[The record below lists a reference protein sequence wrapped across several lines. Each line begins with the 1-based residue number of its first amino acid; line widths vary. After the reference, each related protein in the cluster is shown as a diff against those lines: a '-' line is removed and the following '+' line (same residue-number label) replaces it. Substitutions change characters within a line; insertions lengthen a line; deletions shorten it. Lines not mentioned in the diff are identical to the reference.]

1 MQVSLASLLTVL
13 LATQPGDLGVFRWK
27 SGSGTC
33 LDLCKT
39 ALGGRD
45 AGAWSVR
52 HRSHVRIYSSF
63 PPQIFADREKRND
76 GLSFS
81 VLLIIHDTVCRLY
94 KVPLS
99 LSVPNP
105 PSNKMTNVKLN
116 PERWILNGKIR
127 GQICLNHH
135 LLLIRKSMAF
145 DARVHVCL
153 WSWECDNDNVD
164 WKIALFKSYLLFVV
178 WSLIHTTQW
187 KVCSIT

>member
-1 MQVSLASLLTVL
+1 M
-13 LATQPGDLGVFRWK
+13 G
-27 SGSGTC
+27 
-33 LDLCKT
+33 LCKT
-39 ALGGRD
+39 VLGGRD
-45 AGAWSVR
+45 AGARGVPQ
-52 HRSHVRIYSSF
+52 RSRVRIYFSF
-63 PPQIFADREKRND
+63 PLQIFADQGSRKD

-81 VLLIIHDTVCRLY
+81 VLLIIHDTVRRPY

-116 PERWILNGKIR
+116 PERRVLNGKIR

-153 WSWECDNDNVD
+153 WS
-164 WKIALFKSYLLFVV
+164 
-178 WSLIHTTQW
+178 
-187 KVCSIT
+187 

>member
-1 MQVSLASLLTVL
+1 MQVSLPSLLTVFI
-13 LATQPGDLGVFRWK
+13 ATQPGNFRVFRWK
-27 SGSGTC
+27 TSLGTC

-39 ALGGRD
+39 ALGNRD
-45 AGAWSVR
+45 ASARSAW
-52 HRSHVRIYSSF
+52 HRTWKIYIFNF
-63 PPQIFADREKRND
+63 PRKSLLTKRKRKA

-81 VLLIIHDTVCRLY
+81 VLLIIHDTVRRLY

-116 PERWILNGKIR
+116 PERRILNGKIR

-153 WSWECDNDNVD
+153 WS
-164 WKIALFKSYLLFVV
+164 
-178 WSLIHTTQW
+178 
-187 KVCSIT
+187 

>member
-1 MQVSLASLLTVL
+1 MFI
-13 LATQPGDLGVFRWK
+13 ATQPGNSRVFRWK
-27 SGSGTC
+27 SSSGTC
-33 LDLCKT
+33 LALCKT
-39 ALGGRD
+39 VLGGRD
-45 AGAWSVR
+45 AGAR
-52 HRSHVRIYSSF
+52 GAQQRSRVRIYFSF
-63 PPQIFADREKRND
+63 PLQIFADQGRRKD

-81 VLLIIHDTVCRLY
+81 VLLIIHDTVRRLY

-116 PERWILNGKIR
+116 PERRILNGKIR

-153 WSWECDNDNVD
+153 WS
-164 WKIALFKSYLLFVV
+164 
-178 WSLIHTTQW
+178 
-187 KVCSIT
+187 

>member
-1 MQVSLASLLTVL
+1 MSMRALRGGQLYFVISLLKVINGEAMQVSLASLLTVFI
-13 LATQPGDLGVFRWK
+13 ATQPGNLGVFRWK
-27 SGSGTC
+27 TGWGTC

-45 AGAWSVR
+45 AGAWSAR
-52 HRSHVRIYSSF
+52 QRAHLRIHIPPFRRRS
-63 PPQIFADREKRND
+63 FADLGKRKER
-76 GLSFS
+76 LSLS
-81 VLLIIHDTVCRLY
+81 VLLIIHDTVCRLC
-94 KVPLS
+94 KVPPS

-116 PERWILNGKIR
+116 PERRILNGKIR

-153 WSWECDNDNVD
+153 WS
-164 WKIALFKSYLLFVV
+164 
-178 WSLIHTTQW
+178 
-187 KVCSIT
+187 